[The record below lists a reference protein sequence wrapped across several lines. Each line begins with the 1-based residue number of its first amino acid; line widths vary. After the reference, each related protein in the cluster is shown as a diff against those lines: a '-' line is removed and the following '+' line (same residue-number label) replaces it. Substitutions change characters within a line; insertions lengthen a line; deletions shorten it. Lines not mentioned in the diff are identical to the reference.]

1 MKHKLL
7 IYLLSSFLLIS
18 CHIECDCRVPIYYI
32 NQWYDLNTKQNN
44 FYDLKVNVSA
54 YFDDDYLVFGVILGK
69 NKTCNLYKEF
79 FRQNNKKI
87 NYDLIEFEES
97 TGQKIIFNDVDICK
111 ISSTR
116 TIKVSY
122 AKFDDEIKEI
132 IERKS
137 GTYTFCDRIFENSI
151 YDETNKDIKKVQY
164 GDDLNSLTF

>member
-44 FYDLKVNVSA
+44 FYDLKVNVRA

-69 NKTCNLYKEF
+69 NKTWNLYKEF

-87 NYDLIEFEES
+87 NYDLIEFEDS
-97 TGQKIIFNDVDICK
+97 TGQKIIFNDVDICE

-137 GTYTFCDRIFENSI
+137 GTYTFCDRIFENSN

>member
-79 FRQNNKKI
+79 FRQNNKK
-87 NYDLIEFEES
+87 
-97 TGQKIIFNDVDICK
+97 
-111 ISSTR
+111 
-116 TIKVSY
+116 
-122 AKFDDEIKEI
+122 
-132 IERKS
+132 
-137 GTYTFCDRIFENSI
+137 
-151 YDETNKDIKKVQY
+151 NK
-164 GDDLNSLTF
+164 L